1 MWNAEEPGSQDQ
13 DPANGCCEMQVKLPL
28 LHYVLRKLQLSH
40 PVCKSRSFYPHR
52 K

>member
-13 DPANGCCEMQVKLPL
+13 NPAKDCCEMQVKLP
-28 LHYVLRKLQLSH
+28 LSH
-40 PVCKSRSFYPHR
+40 PVCKSRSFYLHR